1 MTTSKFRFVLNK
13 QNTYQIS
20 GVMLL
25 IQSSHL
31 KMSLICYSVTVQL
44 YQCLILKVWER
55 TWMKMFLNIKFG
67 LYSLKRNVFAQV
79 LKNVLFFLNPLVL
92 LAECYS
98 SNKSNNQ
105 SVTRSLLLLHDM
117 KKTQHTLPV
126 TDKALYDSVL
136 HSLYRQVRLS
146 LY

>member
-44 YQCLILKVWER
+44 CPCLILKVWER

-79 LKNVLFFLNPLVL
+79 LKNILKKNPLVL

-105 SVTRSLLLLHDM
+105 SVTRSLLLLHDI

-126 TDKALYDSVL
+126 TDKALYDSLL

>member
-44 YQCLILKVWER
+44 CPCLILKVWER

-79 LKNVLFFLNPLVL
+79 LKNIFLKNPLVL

-105 SVTRSLLLLHDM
+105 SVTRSLLLLHDI

-126 TDKALYDSVL
+126 TDKALYDSLL

>member
-44 YQCLILKVWER
+44 CPCLILKVWER

-79 LKNVLFFLNPLVL
+79 LKNILKKNPLVL

-105 SVTRSLLLLHDM
+105 SVTRSLLLLHDI

-136 HSLYRQVRLS
+136 HSLYRQVCLS

>member
-44 YQCLILKVWER
+44 CPCLILKVWER

-79 LKNVLFFLNPLVL
+79 LKNIFLKNPLVL

-105 SVTRSLLLLHDM
+105 SVTRSLLLLHDI

-126 TDKALYDSVL
+126 TDKALYDSLL
-136 HSLYRQVRLS
+136 HSLYRQVCLS

>member
-67 LYSLKRNVFAQV
+67 LYSLKRNGFAQV
-79 LKNVLFFLNPLVL
+79 LKNILKKNPLVL

-105 SVTRSLLLLHDM
+105 SVTRSLLLLHDI

-136 HSLYRQVRLS
+136 HSLYRQVCLS

>member
-44 YQCLILKVWER
+44 CPCLILKVWER

-79 LKNVLFFLNPLVL
+79 LKNIFFKNPLVL

-105 SVTRSLLLLHDM
+105 SVTRSLLLLHDI

-126 TDKALYDSVL
+126 TDKALYDSLL
-136 HSLYRQVRLS
+136 HSLYRQVHLS

>member
-44 YQCLILKVWER
+44 CPCLILKVWER

-79 LKNVLFFLNPLVL
+79 LKNIFFKNPLVL

-105 SVTRSLLLLHDM
+105 SVTRSLLLLHDI

-126 TDKALYDSVL
+126 TDKALYDSLL

>member
-44 YQCLILKVWER
+44 CPCLILKVWER

-79 LKNVLFFLNPLVL
+79 LKNIFLKNPLVL

-105 SVTRSLLLLHDM
+105 SVTRSLLLLHDI

-136 HSLYRQVRLS
+136 HSLYRQVCLS

>member
-44 YQCLILKVWER
+44 CPCLILKVWER

-79 LKNVLFFLNPLVL
+79 LKNIFFKNPLVL

-105 SVTRSLLLLHDM
+105 SVTRSLLLLHDI

-136 HSLYRQVRLS
+136 HSLYRQVCLS